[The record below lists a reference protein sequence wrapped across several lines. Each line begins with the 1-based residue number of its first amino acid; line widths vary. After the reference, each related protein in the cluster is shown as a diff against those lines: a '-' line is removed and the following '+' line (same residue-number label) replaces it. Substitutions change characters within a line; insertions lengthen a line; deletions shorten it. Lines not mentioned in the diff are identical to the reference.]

1 MIRIQ
6 IPNNNIPERKYI
18 INIIFSEF
26 LGLNYSLHLSD
37 TQNNYL
43 ILFGNCEIVIRDL
56 FFNFYRNSFSY
67 LGLEA
72 LPKKI
77 SFLKNV
83 FSTDGDIPVIYGTDE
98 LKISENKIICGID
111 IFASSFFLLTRW
123 EENVNK
129 VRDLHHRFP
138 GSESIA
144 FRNNFLHRPVVNE
157 YVNMLWN
164 MLKRLGFQ
172 GERRKK
178 DFELVLTHD
187 IDALTYVSF
196 RTLIGDIIIRR
207 NTKLAIEHSKYLYRH
222 DPYDTYDFLMTS
234 SEKLG
239 LKSHFYFMASN
250 YKKKY
255 DTGYYLN
262 RSKFKT
268 IIRKIK
274 KRGHIIGFHP
284 GYYTYDDNSRWS
296 YEKQLLENAI
306 QQEILEGRQHYLR
319 MDVTKTLPIWDK
331 NSMKI
336 DSTLGFA
343 DKEGFRCGTG
353 DLFSI
358 FDFLNRKQL
367 QLKERP
373 LILMDGTL
381 RQYQQYTQAQVSEI
395 IKYYINIGN
404 RYNTGVTML
413 FHNSSFFRE
422 WKGYDRIYRKALN
435 I

>member
-1 MIRIQ
+1 M
-6 IPNNNIPERKYI
+6 Y
-18 INIIFSEF
+18 
-26 LGLNYSLHLSD
+26 
-37 TQNNYL
+37 
-43 ILFGNCEIVIRDL
+43 
-56 FFNFYRNSFSY
+56 
-67 LGLEA
+67 
-72 LPKKI
+72 
-77 SFLKNV
+77 
-83 FSTDGDIPVIYGTDE
+83 
-98 LKISENKIICGID
+98 
-111 IFASSFFLLTRW
+111 
-123 EENVNK
+123 
-129 VRDLHHRFP
+129 
-138 GSESIA
+138 
-144 FRNNFLHRPVVNE
+144 
-157 YVNMLWN
+157 
-164 MLKRLGFQ
+164 KRQ
-172 GERRKK
+172 
-178 DFELVLTHD
+178 
-187 IDALTYVSF
+187 
-196 RTLIGDIIIRR
+196 
-207 NTKLAIEHSKYLYRH
+207 
-222 DPYDTYDFLMTS
+222 
-234 SEKLG
+234 
-239 LKSHFYFMASN
+239 
-250 YKKKY
+250 
-255 DTGYYLN
+255 
-262 RSKFKT
+262 
-268 IIRKIK
+268 
-274 KRGHIIGFHP
+274 
-284 GYYTYDDNSRWS
+284 DNSRWS